1 MKLSPATIGLGVS
14 MTIGYGTLYYSFSV
28 LAPEIA
34 GEFGWDESFVFAI
47 FSLGLLAGAVSAPI
61 VGRQIDRFGARLVMS
76 LGSLLAALSLVLLAQ
91 MQNAWQFA
99 AIALAAEFV
108 AIAVQYDA
116 GFAALAQRYGRN
128 ARAEIT
134 LVTLIAGFAST
145 IFWPLLQWL
154 LTWMSWRDVYL
165 VLAAMN
171 LLIALPIHL
180 AMPKGVPMPM
190 PVPVPARA
198 DIGGA
203 KALPE
208 RGDEVKAEGREMQSQ
223 PAQPVA
229 SDRRP
234 MALMAISFAG
244 GGFVMSAI
252 GAALLVL
259 LGDLGFA
266 AATATFAASFIGP
279 SQVGARLVEYVRR
292 SMFSPPLTAV
302 VAAVA
307 ITLAMVLLCLTVVEP
322 WPVAIFAFAVV
333 YGIGQGLTS
342 IVRGMLPLHYFGPKG
357 YGRRT
362 GALSG
367 IRMVLS
373 AAAPFSIIWLNERL
387 GPAAALGCLVLV
399 ATISTVAML
408 ALVRLDLRSQPQSA

>member
-76 LGSLLAALSLVLLAQ
+76 LGSLLAALSLVLLAL

-116 GFAALAQRYGRN
+116 GFAALAQRYGRK

-180 AMPKGVPMPM
+180 AMPKGVQG
-190 PVPVPARA
+190 
-198 DIGGA
+198 DIRVVGP
-203 KALPE
+203 KRLPE
-208 RGDEVKAEGREMQSQ
+208 NTHETKTVSPDMGQR
-223 PAQPVA
+223 PADRSA
-229 SDRRP
+229 ATDRRP
-234 MALMAISFAG
+234 MVLMAISFAG

-292 SMFSPPLTAV
+292 SLFSPPLTAII
-302 VAAVA
+302 AAVA

-322 WPVAIFAFAVV
+322 WPIAIFAFAVV

-342 IVRGMLPLHYFGPKG
+342 IVRGMLPLHYFGPDG

-387 GPAAALGCLVLV
+387 GPATALGCLVLV

-408 ALVRLDLRSQPQSA
+408 ALVRLDLRPQPQSA

>member
-76 LGSLLAALSLVLLAQ
+76 LGSLLAALSLVLLAL

-116 GFAALAQRYGRN
+116 GFAALAQRYGRK

-180 AMPKGVPMPM
+180 AMPKGVQG
-190 PVPVPARA
+190 
-198 DIGGA
+198 DIRVVGP
-203 KALPE
+203 KRLPE
-208 RGDEVKAEGREMQSQ
+208 NTHETKTVSPDMGQR
-223 PAQPVA
+223 PADRSA
-229 SDRRP
+229 ATDRRP
-234 MALMAISFAG
+234 MVLMAISFAG

-292 SMFSPPLTAV
+292 SLFSPPLTAII
-302 VAAVA
+302 AAVA

-322 WPVAIFAFAVV
+322 WPIAIFAFAVV

-342 IVRGMLPLHYFGPKG
+342 IVRGMLPLHYFGPDG

-387 GPAAALGCLVLV
+387 GSAAALACLVLV
-399 ATISTVAML
+399 ATVSTIAML
-408 ALVRLDLRSQPQSA
+408 ALVRSKPGAETERLQSH

>member
-76 LGSLLAALSLVLLAQ
+76 LGSLLAALSLVLLAL

-116 GFAALAQRYGRN
+116 GFAALAQRHGRN

-154 LTWMSWRDVYL
+154 LTLMSWRDVYL

-180 AMPKGVPMPM
+180 AMPRD
-190 PVPVPARA
+190 VPARA
-198 DIGGA
+198 DEGGA

-208 RGDEVKAEGREMQSQ
+208 RGDEANKAEGQEMRSQ
-223 PAQPVA
+223 PAIPVA
-229 SDRRP
+229 SDRRQ
-234 MALMAISFAG
+234 MVLMAISFAG

-279 SQVGARLVEYVRR
+279 SQVGARLIEYLRR
-292 SMFSPPLTAV
+292 SLFSPPLTAV
-302 VAAVA
+302 IAAVA
-307 ITLAMVLLCLTVVEP
+307 ITLAMALLCLTLVQP
-322 WPVAIFAFAVV
+322 WPIAIFAFAVV

-342 IVRGMLPLHYFGPKG
+342 IVRGMLPLHYFGPDG

-373 AAAPFSIIWLNERL
+373 AAAPFSIIVLNEKL
-387 GPAAALGCLVLV
+387 GPAAALACLVLV
-399 ATISTVAML
+399 ATASTIAML
-408 ALVRLDLRSQPQSA
+408 ALVRLDTRPQPQSA

>member
-1 MKLSPATIGLGVS
+1 MKASPATIGLGVS

-28 LAPEIA
+28 LAPHIV

-76 LGSLLAALSLVLLAQ
+76 LGSLFAALALVLLAL

-116 GFAALAQRYGRN
+116 GFAALAQRHGRK

-180 AMPKGVPMPM
+180 AMPKGVS
-190 PVPVPARA
+190 ARA
-198 DIGGA
+198 DDGRA

-208 RGDEVKAEGREMQSQ
+208 RHDEAKVEAQEMRPR
-223 PAQPVA
+223 PAPA
-229 SDRRP
+229 GDRRP
-234 MALMAISFAG
+234 MVLMAISFAG

-279 SQVGARLVEYVRR
+279 SQVGARLFEYLRR
-292 SMFSPPLTAV
+292 SLFSPPLTAV
-302 VAAVA
+302 IAAVA
-307 ITLAMVLLCLTVVEP
+307 ITLAMALLCLTVVAP
-322 WPVAIFAFAVV
+322 WPIAIFAFAVV

-342 IVRGMLPLHYFGPKG
+342 IVRGMLPLHYFGPDG

-373 AAAPFSIIWLNERL
+373 AAAPFSIILLNERL
-387 GPAAALGCLVLV
+387 GPAAALTCLVLV
-399 ATISTVAML
+399 AAVSTIAML
-408 ALVRLDLRSQPQSA
+408 ALVRLDTRPQPQSS